1 MSETKVTDKREMRET
16 NTVLAPV
23 AVTPAE
29 LLQMAVAR
37 GADIDKLEKL
47 MELQLKWEANEAR
60 KAYMNAM
67 AAFKA
72 SPPKL
77 VKNKLVKYE
86 NKSGTK
92 TEYYHATLD
101 SIVEIV
107 GAALSVHG
115 LQHSWRTE
123 QLDGGLIKV
132 TCILTHIL
140 GHTESTSLQ
149 GGRDES
155 GGKNNIQAVG
165 STVSYLQ
172 RYTLLAITG
181 LATGDMDDD
190 GKESEPVERI
200 TEKQAADLYALI
212 DQAGG
217 FDEKAMDRFLRYL
230 KVDTI
235 EEIGTQGYA
244 DACAQVRIVEKNREA
259 KKAKVQK

>member
-77 VKNKLVKYE
+77 VKNKHVKFTTQ
-86 NKSGTK
+86 KGV
-92 TEYYHATLD
+92 TEYDHATLD

-200 TEKQAADLYALI
+200 TEAQVADLHALI
-212 DQAGG
+212 EDVGLSPELQ
-217 FDEKAMDRFLRYL
+217 EKLLRVCKIKSLSEIVPAAYSDVV
-230 KVDTI
+230 KMI
-235 EEIGTQGYA
+235 ESKRRSGPQ
-244 DACAQVRIVEKNREA
+244 
-259 KKAKVQK
+259 

>member
-1 MSETKVTDKREMRET
+1 MTDTKVTDKREMRET
-16 NTVLAPV
+16 TVLAPV

-77 VKNKLVKYE
+77 VKNKHVKFTTQ
-86 NKSGTK
+86 KGV
-92 TEYYHATLD
+92 TEYDHATLD

-107 GAALSVHG
+107 GAALSAQG

-190 GKESEPVERI
+190 GKQSEPVERI
-200 TEKQAADLYALI
+200 TPQQAADLYALI

-217 FDEKAMDRFLRYL
+217 FDEDALDRFLRYL

-235 EEIGTQGYA
+235 EEIGVAGYA
-244 DACAQVRIVEKNREA
+244 DACAQVRIVEKNRA
-259 KKAKVQK
+259 ARKAKVQK